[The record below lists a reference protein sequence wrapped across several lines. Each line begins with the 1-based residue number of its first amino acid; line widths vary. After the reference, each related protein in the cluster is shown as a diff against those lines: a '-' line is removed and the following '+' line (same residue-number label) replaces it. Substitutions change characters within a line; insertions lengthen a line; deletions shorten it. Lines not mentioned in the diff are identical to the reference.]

1 MPLRRFTPALLLLL
15 FSVSASAQS
24 TATISGQIFDSQG
37 AAVPAAK
44 ITLTNKFTGGT
55 RTTLSSDGGR
65 YQIASVP
72 VGNFRLQ
79 VQASGFRTSIIEGLN
94 IGVAGVVE
102 QDIRLEVGEISQEV
116 VVSTATPL
124 IERATTSV
132 GKVIDDRALQELP
145 LNGRHFIDL
154 GLLIPGSVTPPQNGF
169 LSPPARGHGSFA
181 LNTAGQREDT
191 VNFQV
196 NGINLN
202 DQINNIITFLPP
214 ISSLQEFKVDN
225 STVSAEYGRNSG
237 AIVNIATKQGT
248 NQFHGELY
256 EYFRNEV
263 FDARN
268 FFNFTS
274 SEPPPFKRN
283 QYGAA
288 VGGPLILPRFGEG
301 GRTFS
306 YDGRNRTFFF
316 FAYEGLRQR
325 QGLDLNSLVLSD
337 AQRLSV
343 TDPVI
348 RNLLNVIPRANFI
361 DSSGGARFV
370 GSTKAAV
377 VVDQWTIDI
386 SHNLGKS
393 DVVHGY
399 FAIQRDVR
407 NEPNLQG
414 NTIPGFGDNRRGLRQ
429 IFTLN
434 HTHVFDP
441 ALVNELRF
449 GFNRIFF
456 NASAGN
462 QLNPA
467 EFGIRNGINQKI
479 GLPTI
484 NIAGEINFGGP
495 NQAISGRG
503 DTSFVVSDSL
513 SLLKGQH
520 SLKFGGEFRRF
531 YSNLFLIDLGS
542 FNFPTVAAFIAGNAN
557 SFSIVLGDRSSST
570 AQSAID
576 LFVQNTFRVRP
587 NLSVIAGLRY
597 EWNTAPTERFNRFVV
612 FDPTKVSLVQVGSG
626 IDGVYESN
634 VKNFQPRLGL
644 AWDPFR
650 DGKTSVRAA
659 YAIMTEQPLVNAV
672 QNTAANPPFAIP
684 LTVSGTVKLDRAID
698 VAGAAGL
705 APFTIDHGYENSY
718 VQSWNLNVQ
727 RELINNLAIMVG
739 YFGSKGTNLRISR
752 NINQFVNGVRPF
764 ARLAASSPILPG
776 TALGNITQVE
786 GTGNSSYNALWSSVT
801 HRFSSGL
808 QITGS
813 YTWSKS
819 LDYNSLSSPPT
830 VVTIQNSYDL
840 RNDRGLSDFDATH
853 RFVTSGLYEL
863 PFKGN
868 QIKEGWQLGLIV
880 QMQTGNPLNIITSNS
895 TITGVANTV
904 RPNVLGPVTEVG
916 QVDRWFDTSQFVAV
930 NRFGSLGRNVIIG
943 PGFSNVDF
951 SLFKTFKLDES
962 RSIQFRFEA
971 FDLFNQ
977 ANFGQPGRVVGAQTF
992 ARITNTRFPTGDS
1005 GSSRQL
1011 QFVLKFSY

>member
-15 FSVSASAQS
+15 FTISASAQS
-24 TATISGQIFDSQG
+24 TATISGQILDGQN
-37 AAVPAAK
+37 AAVPGAK
-44 ITLTNKFTGGT
+44 ITLTNSLIGST
-55 RTTLSSDGGR
+55 RVAVSDGGGH

-72 VGNFRLQ
+72 VGHFRLQ
-79 VQASGFRTSIIEGLN
+79 VQASGFRTSIIEDVD

-102 QDIRLEVGEISQEV
+102 QDIRLEVGEISEEV

-169 LSPPARGHGSFA
+169 LSPPARGQGSFA

-225 STVSAEYGRNSG
+225 STFSAEYGRNSG

-283 QYGAA
+283 QFGVA
-288 VGGPLILPRFGEG
+288 VGGPLLLPRFGEG
-301 GRTFS
+301 GEPFS

-325 QGLDLNSLVLSD
+325 QALNLNSLVLSD

-370 GSTKAAV
+370 GSTTAAV
-377 VVDQWTIDI
+377 VLDQWTIDI
-386 SHNLGKS
+386 SHNLGTR

-399 FAIQRDVR
+399 FAIQRDDR

-434 HTHVFDP
+434 ETHVFDP
-441 ALVNELRF
+441 TLVNELRF

-456 NASAGN
+456 DASAGG
-462 QLNPA
+462 QFNPA

-484 NIAGEINFGGP
+484 NIAGELNFGGP
-495 NQAISGRG
+495 NQAINGRG
-503 DTSFVVSDSL
+503 DTSFVLSDSL
-513 SLLKGQH
+513 SLLKGRH

-531 YSNLFLIDLGS
+531 YSNLFLTDLGS
-542 FNFPTVAAFIAGNAN
+542 FNFPTVAAFTAGNAN

-570 AQSAID
+570 AQSAVD
-576 LFVQNTFRVRP
+576 VFAQNTFKVRS
-587 NLSVIAGLRY
+587 NLTVIAGLRY
-597 EWNTAPTERFNRFVV
+597 EWNKAPTERFNRFVV
-612 FDPTKVSLVQVGSG
+612 FDPAKVSLVQVGSG
-626 IDGVYESN
+626 IDEVYESN
-634 VKNFQPRLGL
+634 AKNFQPRLGL

-650 DGKTSVRAA
+650 DGKTSVRAS
-659 YAIMTEQPLVNAV
+659 YAIMTEQPMVNAV
-672 QNTAANPPFAIP
+672 QNTAANPPFAVP

-739 YFGSKGTNLRISR
+739 YFGSKGTNLRITR

-776 TALGNITQVE
+776 TALGNITQIE
-786 GTGNSSYNALWSSVT
+786 GTGNSSYNALWTSVT

-808 QITGS
+808 QLNGS

-830 VVTIQNSYDL
+830 IVSVQNSYDL
-840 RNDRGLSDFDATH
+840 RNDRGLSDFDARH
-853 RFVTSGLYEL
+853 RFVMSGLYEL
-863 PFKGN
+863 PFTGN

-880 QMQTGNPLNIITSNS
+880 QMQTGNPVNIITSNS

-904 RPNVLGPVTEVG
+904 RPDVLGPVTQVG
-916 QVDRWFDTSQFVAV
+916 QVDRWFDTSQFIAV
-930 NRFGSLGRNVIIG
+930 SRFGSLGRNVVVG

-951 SLFKTFKLDES
+951 SLFKNFKLDES
-962 RSIQFRFEA
+962 RSLQFRFEA

-1011 QFVLKFSY
+1011 QFALKFSY